1 MPTHVFDPPKGRIE
15 RLRIDS
21 TALAANLLGDPST
34 RTVDVYLPPGYDD
47 ASTAYPLFVA
57 LAGFT
62 GSGLKM
68 HAWQGFGENVPQ
80 RVDRLVES
88 GEMGPVVLAFP
99 DGFTS
104 LGGNQYINSKA
115 TGLWEDFVLD
125 EMIPAIESRFRVVK
139 DPGSRAIFGKSS
151 GGYGALIHGLKHAE
165 SWGAI
170 ACHSGDMGFETAYL
184 RDYPKA
190 LETLA
195 RYDGDPAGFVRDVH
209 AAERISGDQM
219 WALLLLAMAASY
231 DPDPSKPFG
240 IRLPV
245 DPHTGERIEE
255 RWSCW
260 LAHDPLCL
268 IEREECR
275 AALASL
281 RGVFIDCGSR
291 DQYFLQYPARVFTRR
306 LGELDIDHTYEE
318 FDGTHSGIDHRMDRS
333 LPFLYKAVTSG

>member
-1 MPTHVFDPPKGRIE
+1 MPTHAFDPPKGRIE

-21 TALAANLLGDPST
+21 AALAANLLGDPST
-34 RTVDVYLPPGYDD
+34 RTVDIYLPPGYDD
-47 ASTAYPLFVA
+47 ASEAYPLFVA

-62 GSGLKM
+62 GSGPKM

-88 GEMGPVVLAFP
+88 GAMGPVVMAFP

-104 LGGNQYINSKA
+104 LGGNQYINSNA
-115 TGLWEDFVLD
+115 TGLWEDFVLA
-125 EMIPAIESRFRVVK
+125 EMIPAIGSRFRVVN
-139 DPGSRAIFGKSS
+139 DPGARAIFGKSS

-170 ACHSGDMGFETAYL
+170 ACHSGDMGFETIYL
-184 RDYPKA
+184 RDYPKV

-209 AAERISGDQM
+209 ETERISSDQM
-219 WALLLLAMAASY
+219 CVLMLLAMAASY

-240 IRLPV
+240 IQLPV
-245 DPHTGERIEE
+245 DPRTCERIDE
-255 RWSCW
+255 RWSRW
-260 LAHDPLCL
+260 LEHDPLCL

-281 RGVFIDCGSR
+281 RGVFIDCGDR

-306 LGELDIDHTYEE
+306 LGELGIDHTYEE

-333 LPFLYKAVTSG
+333 LPFLYKAVTSD